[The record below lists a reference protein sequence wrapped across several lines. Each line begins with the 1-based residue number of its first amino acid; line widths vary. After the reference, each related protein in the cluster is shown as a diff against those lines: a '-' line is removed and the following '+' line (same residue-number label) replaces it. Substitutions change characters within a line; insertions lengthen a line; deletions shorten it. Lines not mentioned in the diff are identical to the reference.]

1 MEYDIEMVRGDT
13 YPFSIV
19 IDGDT
24 PDPEAITMTVKASP
38 RRSADPVFQ
47 LSLGDGITATEDG
60 YDVRIPPSATE
71 ELSEGIYYYDVEFSF
86 AIDEED
92 DVYTPIRGK
101 VKLLPDT
108 TTPED
113 RPTEEET

>member
-13 YPFSIV
+13 YPISIV
-19 IDGDT
+19 IDGST

-38 RRSADPVFQ
+38 RKSADPVFQ
-47 LSLGDGITATEDG
+47 LSLGDGITETDDG
-60 YDVRIPPSATE
+60 YAVRIPPSATE
-71 ELSEGIYYYDVEFSF
+71 ELNEGIYFYDVEFMFST
-86 AIDEED
+86 DDDD

-101 VKLLPDT
+101 LKLIPDT
-108 TTPED
+108 TTPDD

>member
-24 PDPEAITMTVKASP
+24 PEPEAVTMTVKQSP
-38 RRSADPVFQ
+38 HRTATPIFQ
-47 LSLGDGITATEDG
+47 LSLDDGITETEDG

-71 ELSEGIYYYDVEFSF
+71 ELDSSNYYYDVEFMYS
-86 AIDEED
+86 ISGND

-101 VKLLPDT
+101 LKLLPDT